1 MRLPLCFALLLSTPA
16 FAAPAFADCVTK
28 DDLARGVAFKRQDG
42 RAGLI
47 KAKGKTFEINY
58 AVGSKT
64 AWLDERDA
72 VMGIYETAWAYTP
85 TDDHYVGGG
94 PGGLYAYKFVKK
106 PPVPAEGTAWQ
117 SKIKVTETQD
127 NGTEFGPEV
136 SKTSIAV
143 VYSFQPI
150 KEAQLSGCP
159 YRIMPVEAT
168 FTGENT
174 HLTQRWIYFPDL
186 GFGLETRVT
195 VHNSGDDRKLGLT
208 ALTPAK

>member
-1 MRLPLCFALLLSTPA
+1 MRLTLCFALLLSS
-16 FAAPAFADCVTK
+16 PAFADCVTK
-28 DDLARGVAFKRQDG
+28 DDLAVGVAFKRQDG

-58 AVGSKT
+58 AVESKT
-64 AWLDERDA
+64 AWQDERDA
-72 VMGIYETAWAYTP
+72 LMGIYETGWAYTP
-85 TDDHYVGGG
+85 TDEYYVGGS
-94 PGGLYAYKFVKK
+94 PGGLYSYKFAKK
-106 PPVPAEGTAWQ
+106 PPVPAEDATWQ
-117 SKIKVTETQD
+117 SKVKVTETQD
-127 NGTEFGPEV
+127 NGTEYGPEE
-136 SKTSIAV
+136 SHFNLTV
-143 VYSFQPI
+143 VYSYQTI
-150 KEAQLSGCP
+150 KEAKLSGCT

-195 VHNSGDDRKLGLT
+195 MHNAGEDRKLGLT